1 MPSTLEQ
8 LARAW
13 REEASQKI
21 RKTLL
26 NQSPRSNRKWR
37 EMAGNEPLRHLPA
50 LTERA
55 VHAGMP
61 QAGRMLVRCNE
72 KAHAARMDRLFI
84 EYAE

>member
-1 MPSTLEQ
+1 MPSTLEK
-8 LARAW
+8 LTRAW

-61 QAGRMLVRCNE
+61 RTGRVLIRCNE
-72 KAHAARMDRLFI
+72 TAHAARMDRIFSKL
-84 EYAE
+84 AD